1 MTRLTPRP
9 KRPQT
14 VGGISLLP
22 FIKPPKRPLKERK
35 FKMFKSLGSA
45 IYRWLRNSHE
55 YYADNPRDNSERRT
69 HVKSNELFM
78 VSLYSA
84 NGGFILEVR
93 HNDPKKDEYEYN
105 LHIISDDQDFD
116 KSMAQIIQLE
126 MMKVR

>member
-1 MTRLTPRP
+1 MTQQKSRL
-9 KRPQT
+9 KRPGPVAIIPLRPIT
-14 VGGISLLP
+14 INKSSG
-22 FIKPPKRPLKERK
+22 RPLKERK

-45 IYRWLRNSHE
+45 IYRWLRNSNE
-55 YYADNPRDNSERRT
+55 YATVTSSERRA

-78 VSLYSA
+78 VSLYNA
-84 NGGFILEVR
+84 NGGIVLEIR

>member
-55 YYADNPRDNSERRT
+55 YAGNTVTISERRA

-84 NGGFILEVR
+84 SGGFILEVR

-105 LHIISDDQDFD
+105 LHIIGDDQDFD